1 MKSYL
6 VSIALIAS
14 VAAPV
19 QAATVQVVS
28 GSQRGF
34 VLPFFGGAAGQS
46 FTSVDANL
54 TSFGFQFGNFNPTNA
69 NDIFTWTLR
78 SGAGLTGATIATRTF
93 TLPASINTRTPTW
106 FDFDITGTTV
116 SVGQVY
122 TAVLSTTNTRYA
134 LFMGPDININTGAEL
149 TGDAYAG
156 GRAFFAQPVYSNCA
170 ITGNCDLNFRVTG
183 NTQQGAIPE
192 PTTWAMLV
200 SGFGLAGAA
209 LRSSKRRRALQA

>member
-1 MKSYL
+1 MNRYFA
-6 VSIALIAS
+6 SIALFASIATPAS
-14 VAAPV
+14 
-19 QAATVQVVS
+19 AATLQVIS

-46 FTSVDANL
+46 FTSIDTNL
-54 TSFGFQFGNFNPTNA
+54 TSFGFQFGNFNPANTN
-69 NDIFTWTLR
+69 DTFTWTLR

-93 TLPASINTRTPTW
+93 TLPTSINTRNATW
-106 FDFDITGTTV
+106 FDFDVTGTTV

-122 TAVLSTTNTRYA
+122 TAVLTTTNTRHA

-149 TGDAYAG
+149 TGDAYTG

-170 ITGNCDLNFRVTG
+170 MTGNCDLNFRVTG
-183 NTQQGAIPE
+183 NTPQGAIPE
-192 PTTWAMLV
+192 PATWAMLV

-209 LRSSKRRRALQA
+209 LRSSKRRRALSA